1 MPYSNATGGRRHS
14 GIFNLLRA
22 GTMCALATTGAF
34 AQDASV
40 HHVDVPAGKLTAAV
54 NRLATQLKLQVV
66 FDSSV
71 ASGVS
76 TAGLSGEMTAEEALS
91 RLLSGTDVQ
100 YRFVGGS
107 TVKLMGAT
115 EAAAPVE
122 GDGTKLAPIVVRG
135 DAKRGDRAPNVAVL
149 DAEDIE
155 KAQASSL
162 PELLQKTPGVSMGGG
177 VRIEGQTL
185 AIRGFARQSD
195 VRIILDGAPKNFEK
209 YDQGT
214 VFIEPELLKR
224 VEIEKG
230 ATSVRYGN
238 GGFGGTV
245 LMETKDAAD
254 MLRPGEEWG
263 IWAKSGFQSANKQFL
278 ETGALYGK
286 SDFGGPVTYDGLLA
300 ATWRKSDDMRV
311 GGGEIYNYSNSKLTT
326 LLANVGAEYDGH
338 EIRGTVAYGQNDNWG
353 PVAAIRGQSAPS
365 EFNIAR
371 YGYKEAMRR
380 LLTWREIED
389 FTSTLNY
396 SYTGDSD
403 LVNYRMMASFSST
416 SQHAT
421 RPNIPGLNPSA
432 STGGFENDA
441 AYTDIKFEAENTS
454 NFTLA
459 GLSHSLNY
467 GVQYFDHDRD
477 IWMYDVANRT
487 QAQYNYGYYA
497 PWFMPEGTQKTF
509 AAFLRDRIELTDT
522 LTVTPGLRFDH
533 VRSKG
538 VPNEAPRFNNPLA
551 GHDYSAVTHQGV
563 TPAISLSWEAT
574 PSMRF
579 FADWAYAM
587 RVPNIDEI
595 YSTQSLQTKASGT
608 SRDLEVERNSTF
620 NIGVDMS
627 FNDVLTTGDM
637 LSTRISAYNNHV
649 SNPVTRRFGTANLAG
664 VTGNVPFYWNTPSY
678 DIRGI
683 ELQSHYETERMFADL
698 GVSWM
703 TGERTGAVNNI
714 WGPDTYINDLA
725 PLTVIAT
732 AGIKVP
738 DQDLA
743 FGWTGTF
750 VDDQNR
756 TPYNQGG
763 QTYARP
769 PSAGY
774 AVHGLFLDWTPT
786 SGLMQGGEVHLAVDN
801 IFDKYYEPY
810 LSDGISAMPGRNF
823 KIAIS
828 RKF

>member
-1 MPYSNATGGRRHS
+1 MSYWNTTGRRRQS
-14 GIFNLLRA
+14 GILSLLMA
-22 GTMCALATTGAF
+22 GTVFALTTTVALAQA
-34 AQDASV
+34 AV
-40 HHVDVPAGKLTAAV
+40 RNHVDVPAGKLTTAV
-54 NRLATQLKLQVV
+54 NRLASQLKLQVV

-71 ASGVS
+71 ASGV
-76 TAGLSGEMTAEEALS
+76 TTPGLSGDMTAEEALA
-91 RLLSGTDVQ
+91 RLLSGTGVR
-100 YRFVGGS
+100 YRFVGSS
-107 TVKLMGAT
+107 TVKLMGAV
-115 EAAAPVE
+115 EAATPADGE
-122 GDGTKLAPIVVRG
+122 GTKLAPIVARG
-135 DAKRGDRAPNVAVL
+135 DAKDGDRAPNIAVL

-263 IWAKSGFQSANKQFL
+263 VWAKSGFQSANKQFL

-286 SDFGGPVTYDGLLA
+286 SDFGGPITYDGLLA
-300 ATWRKSDDMRV
+300 GTWRKSDDMRV
-311 GGGEIYNYSNSKLTT
+311 GGGEVYNYSNSKLTT
-326 LLANVGAEYDGH
+326 LLANVGAAYDGH

-365 EFNIAR
+365 DYNITR

-389 FTSTLNY
+389 FTSTLTY

-403 LVNYRMMASFSST
+403 LVNYRMMGSFSST
-416 SQHAT
+416 SQHAK
-421 RPNIPGLNPSA
+421 RPDIPGLNPSA
-432 STGGFENDA
+432 SVGGYENDA
-441 AYTDIKFEAENTS
+441 TYTDIKFEAENTS
-454 NFTLA
+454 NFTLG

-467 GVQYFDHDRD
+467 GIQYLDHDRD
-477 IWMYDVANRT
+477 IWMYDITNRT

-497 PWFMPEGTQKTF
+497 PWFMPEGSQKTF
-509 AAFLRDRIELTDT
+509 AAFVRDRIELTDT
-522 LTVTPGLRFDH
+522 FAVTPGLRYDH

-551 GHDYSAVTHQGV
+551 GHDYSAVSHQGV

-574 PSMRF
+574 PSVRF

-595 YSTQSLQTKASGT
+595 YSTQSVLTKASGT

-620 NIGVDMS
+620 NIGVDLS
-627 FNDVLTTGDM
+627 FNDVLTTDDM
-637 LSTRISAYNNHV
+637 LSTRISVYNNHV
-649 SNPVTRRFGTANLAG
+649 SNPVTRRFGTANLAD

-683 ELQSHYETERMFADL
+683 EWQAHYETERMFADL

-703 TGERTGAVNNI
+703 TGERTGAVNNV

-786 SGLMQGGEVHLAVDN
+786 SGFMEGGEVHLAVDN